1 MRLTGETW
9 TVIVYR
15 YGAPADKE
23 ISELVCD
30 RSYITLSNLVLLK
43 TKLGYS
49 VRGFLYYLK
58 WCGNDSA
65 SLILLDYDHQTEAT
79 LANNEGE
86 MKLRILLATDQPSE
100 LIMSITPMKR
110 PRDTNKENYID
121 VPTAEEPLDAYKE
134 WLENLQQDQL
144 DTGNLKSSSH
154 QWLFT
159 I

>member
-1 MRLTGETW
+1 MDTE
-9 TVIVYR
+9 IV
-15 YGAPADKE
+15 
-23 ISELVCD
+23 ELVCD
-30 RSYITLSNLVLLK
+30 RSYITFSNLVLLK

-49 VRGFLYYLK
+49 VRDFLYYLK
-58 WCGNDSA
+58 RCGNDSA
-65 SLILLDYDHQTEAT
+65 SLILLDYDHQIEPM
-79 LANNEGE
+79 LAANEGE

-134 WLENLQQDQL
+134 WLENLQL

-154 QWLFT
+154 Q
-159 I
+159 